1 MKTIHV
7 YDKPMCC
14 STGACGP
21 QVDPALAR
29 FAADL
34 EWLTTQGN
42 QVERFNLAQQPGAFA
57 ENSEVRQ
64 ILAAQGIDC
73 LPLVMVDGVI
83 ASRGQYPSRESLAL
97 WAGSQA
103 KELLPVMG
111 TAGKCCGGSSS
122 C

>member
-1 MKTIHV
+1 MKMIHV

-14 STGACGP
+14 STGVCGP

-34 EWLTTQGN
+34 EWLKTQGN

-57 ENSEVRQ
+57 EKSEVRQ
-64 ILAAQGIDC
+64 ILAAQGTDC
-73 LPLVMVDGVI
+73 LPLIMVDGVI
-83 ASRGQYPSRESLAL
+83 ASRGQYPSRELLAL

-111 TAGKCCGGSSS
+111 TAGKCCGGSS
-122 C
+122 CC